1 MGRARFR
8 DDMEVLSVIAITIQ
22 AIGLGSVEVALLG
35 EPVSFHLIQI
45 EQVVGIIRIVC
56 ISCAR

>member
-8 DDMEVLSVIAITIQ
+8 DDIEVLSVIAITIQ

-35 EPVSFHLIQI
+35 EPVSFHLMQI
-45 EQVVGIIRIVC
+45 EQVVDIIRIVC